1 MMDVRKTLQKVFS
14 DGRKFF
20 FGHTRLLKYFI
31 TAFMI
36 AFLFCF
42 SRHGFAQDFK
52 TSMDEAD
59 AYLRNGQYLEA
70 VGAYQEVSERTPD
83 SDIKAKAILRIGDI
97 YGYFLNNYD
106 KALEKYHIVTKQYA
120 GSLHAANAYFNSGMI
135 LYERNR
141 YGEALNQ
148 FKTYIEKYPKGE
160 RRETAQFMIE
170 TCSGPPSAMEEKK
183 AAAKTPV
190 DENVRVMILTGV
202 RETHLDSPSPLE
214 IRDIGDK
221 NVLARV
227 ENAVVDVHQR
237 SIRLNGNR
245 LSVDRLII
253 APSDGSILILNGQP
267 YRGKFRILKNPKGGM
282 DVVNVLG
289 IEAYLYGVIPKE
301 MSPQW
306 FPEALRAQAIA
317 ARTYALYQMDKGRN
331 REFDVLSTTTS
342 QVYGGASVEMEKSS
356 RAVDETRGMVL
367 RYNNQLV
374 LAYFHANSGGMTE
387 DAERVWTAEV
397 PYLKAV
403 RDDYSVKAPNCAW
416 KLALPLDDIR
426 KALNKK
432 GLDIG
437 RIEKI
442 DAVDVSPSGRVMK
455 IRISHGGRVTIVSG
469 NEFRLKID
477 PVLIK
482 STLFSMTH
490 NEREVVFE
498 GKGYGHGVG
507 LSQWGAYIMAR
518 EGRSYGEI
526 LRYYYQGVEIG
537 TP

>member
-1 MMDVRKTLQKVFS
+1 MDVSKTLQKVFP
-14 DGRKFF
+14 DGRNFSPS
-20 FGHTRLLKYFI
+20 HALLLKYFI
-31 TAFMI
+31 AAFII

-70 VGAYQEVSERTPD
+70 VGAYQEVSERAPD

-97 YGYFLNNYD
+97 YSYFLNNYD

-148 FKTYIEKYPKGE
+148 FKTYIEKYPKGD
-160 RRETAQFMIE
+160 RRETAKFMIE
-170 TCSGPPSAMEEKK
+170 ACSGPSSATEEKK

-190 DENVRVMILTGV
+190 DENVRVLILTGV
-202 RETHLDSPSPLE
+202 SEARLDSLSPLG
-214 IRDIGDK
+214 IRDIDDK
-221 NVLARV
+221 NVLTSV
-227 ENAVVDVHQR
+227 ENAVLDVHQG

-253 APSDGSILILNGQP
+253 APSEGSILILNGKK

-282 DVVNVLG
+282 DVVNVLD
-289 IEAYLYGVIPKE
+289 IEAYLYGVVPKE
-301 MSPQW
+301 MSPRW

-317 ARTYALYQMDKGRN
+317 ARTYALYQMDKGKN

-387 DAERVWTAEV
+387 DAQRVWTAEV

-403 RDDYSVKAPNCAW
+403 RDDYSAKAPGCAW
-416 KLALPLDDIR
+416 KLTLRLDDIR

-455 IRISHGGRVTIVSG
+455 IRISHGGRVTILSG

-482 STLFSMTH
+482 STLFNMTH
-490 NEREVVFE
+490 NEREIFFE

-518 EGRSYGEI
+518 EGRSYGDI